1 MTIKGLPATL
11 LRSQGYAVFEYPEG
25 GVFRAIGRLPS
36 WFENLSGQGDTSR
49 ARLRLSERFPFVANF
64 LIDAKRVWRSKS
76 GTWVKSGIWIE
87 RGADGREIPLECSAF
102 SFQGRKI
109 LVILSP
115 QGHFEETRRTLQT
128 ARELRLQY
136 DSFLRD
142 VQKKEILLHCIIH
155 DLSQPLTAMRGCF
168 SGLRRVKLPRDLQ
181 ELVQIGERQSRE
193 QEAMIREIVEAF
205 AAELSAPQAFHPGA
219 DEAPDLASCAM
230 EVVRDFSAAFAEQD
244 VRLELDPNLD
254 LNCPWRVVGDASRL
268 RRIYSNL
275 VENALRHSPP
285 GSTVTVGVADEGRCL
300 RAFVDDRG
308 VGLPRGQTASQ
319 LFRLFSKGKERGGKA
334 GVGLYFC
341 RITVE
346 RWGGTVGCE
355 SRSGGGARFW
365 FQLPRL
371 EPQPAIPEDVTSPK
385 VAPSGDI
392 KKSDLPR
399 GTHEPAANRRPPLR
413 ILLAEDTAV
422 IRKVATH
429 MLRERGHK
437 VVAVRNGREALD
449 KLQQQEFDVVLM
461 DAEMPKVNG
470 IDATR
475 AIRQQ
480 EKDTGGHLPVVA
492 MTAYASEAE
501 RNRCLSAGMDSCL
514 AKPFGPE
521 ELCHSVENLF
531 INPAKTRRPRQVEPT
546 SAQTRHAALLARV
559 GGKAQLLGSL
569 VRLFLTDCPKRLAG
583 IRRAIARREGMMLA
597 SAAHALR
604 GPVGLFFGDDETAS
618 ITRKLE
624 TMGHRGDL
632 AGATEAY
639 TDLQRRLS
647 RLCDDLRRF
656 EGVRDERGSGQR
668 AKASSG
674 LEVKETERSK
684 SQSTRSL
691 SDGTQASGSK
701 RGGRTARIRFIKS
714 RKQPNLGG

>member
-11 LRSQGYAVFEYPEG
+11 LRSQGYAVFEYPGG

-64 LIDAKRVWRSKS
+64 LIDAKKVWRSKPS
-76 GTWVKSGIWIE
+76 TWAKSGIWIE

-109 LVILSP
+109 LVIVSP

-168 SGLRRVKLPRDLQ
+168 SSLRRVKLPRDLQ
-181 ELVQIGERQSRE
+181 ELVQIGERQSRK

-205 AAELSAPQAFHPGA
+205 AAELSAPPAFHRGA
-219 DEAPDLASCAM
+219 DEAPDLASCAL
-230 EVVRDFSAAFAEQD
+230 EVVRDFSAAFAQQG
-244 VRLELDPNLD
+244 VRLELDPSLD
-254 LNCPWRVVGDASRL
+254 LNRSWRVVGDESRL

-275 VENALRHSPP
+275 VENALRHSPQ
-285 GSTVTVGVADEGRCL
+285 GSTVKVGVADEGRYL

-308 VGLPRGQTASQ
+308 VGLPRGQAASQ
-319 LFRLFSKGKERGGKA
+319 LFQLFSKGKERGGKA

-346 RWGGTVGCE
+346 RWGGTVGCA

-365 FQLPRL
+365 FRLPRH
-371 EPQPAIPEDVTSPK
+371 EPQCAKPK
-385 VAPSGDI
+385 VVAYPADDASRDFRHP
-392 KKSDLPR
+392 DLPR
-399 GTHEPAANRRPPLR
+399 GIHGAASRRQPSR

-470 IDATR
+470 IDATSN
-475 AIRQQ
+475 
-480 EKDTGGHLPVVA
+480 T
-492 MTAYASEAE
+492 
-501 RNRCLSAGMDSCL
+501 
-514 AKPFGPE
+514 
-521 ELCHSVENLF
+521 
-531 INPAKTRRPRQVEPT
+531 
-546 SAQTRHAALLARV
+546 
-559 GGKAQLLGSL
+559 
-569 VRLFLTDCPKRLAG
+569 
-583 IRRAIARREGMMLA
+583 
-597 SAAHALR
+597 
-604 GPVGLFFGDDETAS
+604 
-618 ITRKLE
+618 
-624 TMGHRGDL
+624 
-632 AGATEAY
+632 
-639 TDLQRRLS
+639 RLS
-647 RLCDDLRRF
+647 F
-656 EGVRDERGSGQR
+656 S
-668 AKASSG
+668 
-674 LEVKETERSK
+674 
-684 SQSTRSL
+684 
-691 SDGTQASGSK
+691 
-701 RGGRTARIRFIKS
+701 
-714 RKQPNLGG
+714 